1 MNEEAVGEPEARS
14 QCIASYDSQFV
25 LSFDLRPQYLAGLL
39 FPVASEK
46 TSLNVFLMEN
56 KVN

>member
-25 LSFDLRPQYLAGLL
+25 LSFELRPQYLTGLL
-39 FPVASEK
+39 FPVVSDKA
-46 TSLNVFLMEN
+46 N
-56 KVN
+56 